1 MPVHHFP
8 PTRAARILALALI
21 TGACHEGA
29 PRPRSEGL
37 ARQLREVA
45 LTAERDSLLMEVAA
59 NGKLLSDIQAELAT
73 VQPKPAAGTAESPA
87 LEVTRDQ
94 RAFTLE
100 RIRDITARLKGAD
113 TRLAAS
119 ERRAHKLQQSVDSL
133 TGADAAAKV
142 TITDLVAVIGTQRA
156 TIEGLTAQLEG
167 LTVHNLV
174 LTDSVLH
181 LTDRQN
187 TAFYVVG
194 TRTELLRKG
203 VLVQDGPRAIPL
215 IGRRSVQPARELPLA
230 EFTSIDRS
238 IVREIPLPKPDKS
251 YRIVSRQ
258 NLEHLAARVGGQEHL
273 TGTIAIASPEEFWEP
288 SKYLIVVER

>member
-1 MPVHHFP
+1 MRVHHSP

-21 TGACHEGA
+21 AGACHEGA
-29 PRPRSEGL
+29 HKPRSEGL
-37 ARQLREVA
+37 ARQLRELA

-59 NGKLLSDIQAELAT
+59 NGKLLSDIQAELVI

-87 LEVTRDQ
+87 LEVTKDQ
-94 RAFTLE
+94 RTFTLE
-100 RIRDITARLKGAD
+100 RIRDITARLKGAE

-119 ERRAHKLQQSVDSL
+119 ERRAHKLTQSVDSL
-133 TGADAAAKV
+133 TSANAASKA
-142 TITDLVAVIGTQRA
+142 TLTDLVAVLGTQRA

-167 LTVHNLV
+167 LTVYNLV
-174 LTDSVLH
+174 LTDSVVH

-203 VLVQDGPRAIPL
+203 VLVEDGPRAIPF
-215 IGRRSVQPARELPLA
+215 IGRRGVQPARELPLA

-238 IVREIPLPKPDKS
+238 IVREIPLPKPRKS

-258 NLEHLAARVGGQEHL
+258 NLEHLAARVGEKEHL

-288 SKYLIVVER
+288 SKYLIVVEK

>member
-1 MPVHHFP
+1 MPVHQSP
-8 PTRAARILALALI
+8 PTRAARLLALALI

-29 PRPRSEGL
+29 LKPRSEGL

-59 NGKLLSDIQAELAT
+59 NGKLLGDIQAELAT
-73 VQPKPAAGTAESPA
+73 VQPKPAGPTAESPA
-87 LEVTRDQ
+87 LEVTKDQ
-94 RAFTLE
+94 RTFTLE
-100 RIRDITARLKGAD
+100 RIRDITARLKGVE

-119 ERRAHKLQQSVDSL
+119 ERRAHNLTQSVDSL
-133 TGADAAAKV
+133 TGVAATAKA

-174 LTDSVLH
+174 LTDSVFH
-181 LTDRQN
+181 LTDRHN

-203 VLVQDGPRAIPL
+203 VLVEAGPRAIPL
-215 IGRRSVQPARELPLA
+215 IGRRGVQPARELPLA
-230 EFTSIDRS
+230 AFTSIDRN
-238 IVREIPLPKPDKS
+238 IVREIPLPKPGKS

-258 NLEHLAARVGGQEHL
+258 NLEHLAARVGGKEHL
-273 TGTIAIASPEEFWEP
+273 TGTIAIASPEEFWEA

>member
-1 MPVHHFP
+1 MRVHPFP
-8 PTRAARILALALI
+8 STRAARILALVFIA
-21 TGACHEGA
+21 GACHDGA
-29 PRPRSEGL
+29 PKPRSEGL

-45 LTAERDSLLMEVAA
+45 LTAERDSLLMEVVA
-59 NGKLLSDIQAELAT
+59 NGKLLSDIQAELST
-73 VQPKPAAGTAESPA
+73 VQPTPAPGTVESPT

-94 RAFTLE
+94 RTFTLE
-100 RIRDITARLKGAD
+100 RIKDITTRLKGAE

-119 ERRAHKLQQSVDSL
+119 ERRALKLTQSVDSL
-133 TGADAAAKV
+133 AGENAAAKA
-142 TITDLVAVIGTQRA
+142 TITDLVAVLGSQRA
-156 TIEGLTAQLEG
+156 TIEGLTAQVEG

-174 LTDSVLH
+174 LTDSVYR

-194 TRTELLRKG
+194 TRAELLRKG
-203 VLVQDGPRAIPL
+203 VLVEDGPRAIPF
-215 IGRRSVQPARELPLA
+215 IGRRRVQPARELPLA

-238 IVREIPLPKPDKS
+238 VIREIPLPKPDKS

-258 NLEHLAARVGGQEHL
+258 NLEHLAARVGSMERL

-288 SKYLIVVER
+288 SKYLIVVEK

>member
-1 MPVHHFP
+1 MRVYHSPSS
-8 PTRAARILALALI
+8 RAARILALVLI
-21 TGACHEGA
+21 IGACHEGA
-29 PRPRSEGL
+29 LKPRSEGL
-37 ARQLREVA
+37 ARQLREIA

-73 VQPKPAAGTAESPA
+73 VQPKPVAGTAESPA
-87 LEVTRDQ
+87 LEVTKDQ
-94 RAFTLE
+94 RTFTLE
-100 RIRDITARLKGAD
+100 RIKDITARLKGAE

-119 ERRAHKLQQSVDSL
+119 ERRAHKLTQSVDSL
-133 TGADAAAKV
+133 TSDNTAAKT
-142 TITDLVAVIGTQRA
+142 TITDLVAVLGTQRA

-174 LTDSVLH
+174 LADSVYQ

-194 TRTELLRKG
+194 TRTELLKKG
-203 VLVQDGPRAIPL
+203 VLVEDGHRAIPL
-215 IGRRSVQPARELPLA
+215 VGRRGVQPARELPLA
-230 EFTSIDRS
+230 EFTSIDRNA
-238 IVREIPLPKPDKS
+238 VREIPLPKPGKT

-258 NLEHLAARVGGQEHL
+258 NLQHLAARVGGKEHL

-288 SKYLIVVER
+288 SRFLIVVER